1 MFTKRF
7 WIDAAERCVRAFA
20 SSLAAALT
28 AGVATPASIP
38 WQSALTAAAI
48 GSLVSLLMSLAASQ
62 QPNSISPAA
71 FTPPT

>member
-1 MFTKRF
+1 MFTCRF
-7 WIDAAERCVRAFA
+7 WLDAAERCVRAFA

-38 WQSALTAAAI
+38 WQSALTAAGI
-48 GSLVSLLMSLAASQ
+48 GAVVSLLMSLAASQ
-62 QPNSISPAA
+62 QSNSISPAA

>member
-1 MFTKRF
+1 MFTRRF
-7 WIDAAERCVRAFA
+7 WLDAAERCVRAFA

-28 AGVATPASIP
+28 TGVATPASIP
-38 WQSALTAAAI
+38 WQSAITAAAL
-48 GSLVSLLMSLAASQ
+48 GALVSLLLSIAATK